1 MALFP
6 HHFRR
11 PQLGQDTDPKAPG
24 AGGLR
29 RALEEDWRRALEGD
43 WRRAL
48 EEEWR
53 WALEED
59 WR

>member
-53 WALEED
+53 
-59 WR
+59 